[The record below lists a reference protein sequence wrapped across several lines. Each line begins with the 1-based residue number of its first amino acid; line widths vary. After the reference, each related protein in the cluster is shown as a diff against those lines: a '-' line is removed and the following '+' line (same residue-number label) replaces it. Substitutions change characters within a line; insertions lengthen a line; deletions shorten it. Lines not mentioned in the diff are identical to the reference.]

1 MKLFRLSAV
10 TLMLTALIFTG
21 CKGKSAKELIVNK
34 WKLTE
39 LSGDNAKEMTDAEK
53 KEMTDK
59 FLMEL
64 TKDGKVTMSGM
75 WDTPKTGT
83 YSLSEDGKTLFL
95 IRDGDTKADPQVI
108 NELKAGKLVIT
119 SEKDKLI
126 LSFSAK

>member
-1 MKLFRLSAV
+1 MKLFKSSAIALI
-10 TLMLTALIFTG
+10 LMALIFAG
-21 CKGKSAKELIVNK
+21 CKSKGAKELIVNK

-39 LSGDNAKEMTDAEK
+39 LSGESAKEMSDTEK

-59 FLMEL
+59 LVMEL

-83 YSLSEDGKTLFL
+83 YSLSDDGKTLFL
-95 IRDGDTKADPQVI
+95 TRDGDTKAEPQAI
-108 NELKAGKLVIT
+108 NELKEGKLVIT
-119 SEKDKLI
+119 SEKDKMV

>member
-1 MKLFRLSAV
+1 MKLLRLTSIAFM
-10 TLMLTALIFTG
+10 LMVLFFTG
-21 CKGKSAKELIVNK
+21 CKGKGAKELIVNK

-39 LSGDNAKEMTDAEK
+39 LSGESAKEISDAEK

-64 TKDGKVTMSGM
+64 TKDGKVTISGM
-75 WDTPKTGT
+75 SDTPKTGT

-95 IRDGDTKADPQVI
+95 IRDGDTKAEPQAI
-108 NELKAGKLVIT
+108 NELKAGKLIIT

-126 LSFSAK
+126 LNFSAK

>member
-1 MKLFRLSAV
+1 MKLFRLTSIA
-10 TLMLTALIFTG
+10 LMLTALIFTG

-39 LSGDNAKEMTDAEK
+39 LSGENAKEMTEAAK

-59 FLMEL
+59 LVMEF
-64 TKDGKVTMSGM
+64 TKDGKVTMSGTG
-75 WDTPKTGT
+75 DTKTGT

-108 NELKAGKLVIT
+108 NELKAGKLVIA
-119 SEKDKLI
+119 SEKGKLI

>member
-1 MKLFRLSAV
+1 MKLFRLTSIAFM
-10 TLMLTALIFTG
+10 LMALTFIG

-39 LSGDNAKEMTDAEK
+39 LSGESAKEMSDAEK

-64 TKDGKVTMSGM
+64 TKDGKVTMSGV

-83 YSLSEDGKTLFL
+83 YSLSEDGKKLFL
-95 IRDGDTKADPQVI
+95 IRDGDTKAEPQII
-108 NELKAGKLVIT
+108 NELKTGKLVIT